1 MKSFLKEIIIILLLC
16 LIICV
21 ILGITFYKYI
31 PNTKIVPSEVEKYK
45 TSETIKDEI
54 EQTTVDYSNTTVQ
67 NVTFEITDSDLRLY
81 KNSGSYST
89 GKSNPFVV
97 ESGDST
103 NTDTNT
109 ENGNNQGS
117 GETIKNTTTNSG
129 SNNNSGKS
137 ELK

>member
-1 MKSFLKEIIIILLLC
+1 MKPIVKEVCIILLLC
-16 LIICV
+16 LAICLV
-21 ILGITFYKYI
+21 LGVVFYDYI
-31 PNTKIVPSEVEKYK
+31 PNNKVVPSTVEAYK
-45 TSETIKDEI
+45 TSNTIKDEI
-54 EQTTVDYSNTTVQ
+54 SQEIVDYPKQ
-67 NVTFEITDSDLRLY
+67 NITLEITDSDLRLY